1 MAELRIVRLASQHD
15 RSSFDCGHPF
25 LDNWLKRNAGQFDR
39 RDLAR
44 TFVATWEDEVRV
56 LGYYSMSNHHVT
68 RAQMSDDESRGLPN
82 IDIPML
88 LLGRLAVDRVAQGQ
102 GLGKRL
108 LLDALSRSRRIADE
122 IGIRGLE
129 VHAIDDRA
137 ADFYRHYG
145 FRSFQD
151 DDRHLFIAISAIRKL
166 NL

>member
-1 MAELRIVRLASQHD
+1 VAELRIVRLASQHD

-25 LDNWLKRNAGQFDR
+25 LDDWLKRHAGQFDR
-39 RDLAR
+39 RDLAK
-44 TFVATWEDEVRV
+44 TFVATWENEVRV
-56 LGYYSMSNHHVT
+56 LGYYAMSNHHVA
-68 RAQMSDDESRGLPN
+68 RAQMSEDESRGLPN

-108 LLDALSRSRRIADE
+108 LLDAMSRSRRIADE

-137 ADFYRHYG
+137 ADFYRYYG
-145 FRSFQD
+145 FRSLQD
-151 DDRHLFIAISAIRKL
+151 DERHLFVAMSVIRKL